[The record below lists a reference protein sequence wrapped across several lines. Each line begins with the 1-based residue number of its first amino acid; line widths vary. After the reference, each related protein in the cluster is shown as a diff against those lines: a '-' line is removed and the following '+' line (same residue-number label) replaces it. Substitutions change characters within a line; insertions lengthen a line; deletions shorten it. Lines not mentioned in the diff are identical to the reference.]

1 VREGNNVVAVAWQ
14 TLKGLA
20 IQPAEVL
27 DQRLLGRRFIPS
39 LALGMISY
47 YWSML
52 QASEILLPP
61 ARGGHA
67 FFLVNFP
74 VSLGRMV
81 LTVLLIHL
89 ACRLV
94 IRTRERWWVLLT
106 VWGYTQLPWIVLTAL
121 AGVFLATLS
130 IAAGTDVGLFW
141 VFIIVGIALFL
152 SLWGL
157 MLKLQALKVCYDLN
171 GTHLFG
177 VIALALMLNGSLVW
191 AERLF
196 LTERAVVP
204 QSAFDA
210 MDLKADISLV
220 GRKHFPLPF
229 DTLTYHLRSPQR
241 GEVVG
246 FLPPGRE
253 NLMALGSGFRL
264 RFLGRIVGLPG
275 EMVEVRQGRVFIEEQ
290 ELSEPYRKGSRAI
303 SMPST
308 KLPPGHYLILGDD
321 RSLPQVDYGGGV
333 VPQQRIRGRLTEV
346 GRMKWRF
353 LVGQW
358 QW

>member
-1 VREGNNVVAVAWQ
+1 VLALTWQ
-14 TLKGLA
+14 TLKELA
-20 IQPAEVL
+20 IHPAEVL
-27 DQRLLGRRFIPS
+27 DQRLTEHRFIPS
-39 LALGMISY
+39 LVLGMISY

-52 QASEILLPP
+52 QASELLLPP
-61 ARGGHA
+61 AIGGYA
-67 FFLVNFP
+67 FWLVNFP

-89 ACRLV
+89 ACKLV
-94 IRTRERWWVLLT
+94 TRTRARWWELIT

-121 AGVFLATLS
+121 VGVCLATVS
-130 IAAGTDVGLFW
+130 HTAGTEVGLFW
-141 VFIIVGIALFL
+141 LFVIAGTALFL

-157 MLKLQALKVCYDLN
+157 ILKLQALKICYDLK
-171 GTHLFG
+171 GTRLFG
-177 VIALALMLNGSLVW
+177 VIALALLLNGSLVW
-191 AERLF
+191 MQRLF
-196 LTERAVVP
+196 LTERAVVS

-210 MDLKADISLV
+210 MDFKADLSLA
-220 GRKHFPLPF
+220 GRRHFPLPF

-241 GEVVG
+241 GEIVG

-253 NLMALGSGFRL
+253 NLMAVGSGFRL
-264 RFLGRIVGLPG
+264 RFLGRVVGLP
-275 EMVEVRQGRVFIEEQ
+275 EETVEVGNGRVFVDDQ
-290 ELSEPYRKGSRAI
+290 ELSEPYLKGSLAI
-303 SMPST
+303 DMPSM
-308 KLPPGHYLILGDD
+308 KLPAGHFLILGDD
-321 RSLPQVDYGGGV
+321 RSLPPADYGGGV

>member
-1 VREGNNVVAVAWQ
+1 VLAVAWH

-20 IQPAEVL
+20 LHPAEVL
-27 DQRLLGRRFIPS
+27 DQRLTEQRYIPS
-39 LALGMISY
+39 LVLGMISY

-61 ARGGHA
+61 ALAGHA
-67 FFLVNFP
+67 FWLVNFP

-89 ACRLV
+89 SCKLV
-94 IRTRERWWVLLT
+94 IRTRARWWELIT

-121 AGVFLATLS
+121 AGVFLATVS
-130 IAAGTDVGLFW
+130 HAAGTGVGLFW
-141 VFIIVGIALFL
+141 VFAIAGIALFL

-157 MLKLQALKVCYDLN
+157 ILKLQALKVCYDLD
-171 GTHLFG
+171 GIRLFG
-177 VIALALMLNGSLVW
+177 VIALALLLNSSLVW

-196 LTERAVVP
+196 LTERAVVS
-204 QSAFDA
+204 QRAFEA
-210 MDLKADISLV
+210 MNLKADISLA
-220 GRKHFPLPF
+220 GRRHFPLPF
-229 DTLTYHLRSPQR
+229 DTLTYHLRSPHR
-241 GEVVG
+241 GEIVG
-246 FLPPGRE
+246 FLPPGRDS
-253 NLMALGSGFRL
+253 LMAVGSGFRL

-275 EMVEVRQGRVFIEEQ
+275 ETVEVRHGRVFLDGR
-290 ELSEPYRKGSRAI
+290 ELSEPYLMGSP
-303 SMPST
+303 SLDMPLIT
-308 KLPPGHYLILGDD
+308 LPAGHFLILGDD
-321 RSLPQVDYGGGV
+321 RSLPPADYGGGV
-333 VPQQRIRGRLTEV
+333 VLQQRIRGRLTDV

>member
-1 VREGNNVVAVAWQ
+1 MTWS

-20 IQPAEVL
+20 IYPAEAL
-27 DQRLLGRRFIPS
+27 EQLLMEHRLVSS
-39 LALGMISY
+39 LILGMISY
-47 YWSML
+47 YWGML
-52 QASEILLPP
+52 QVSELLVPP
-61 ARGGHA
+61 AVGGA
-67 FFLVNFP
+67 AYLLLNLP

-94 IRTRERWWVLLT
+94 IRTTERWWELLT
-106 VWGYTQLPWIVLTAL
+106 LWGYTQLPWIVLTAL
-121 AGVFLATLS
+121 AVVFLATVS
-130 IAAGTDVGLFW
+130 VTAGTEIGILWLCV
-141 VFIIVGIALFL
+141 IVGIVLFL

-171 GTHLFG
+171 GKRLFG
-177 VIALALMLNGSLVW
+177 VIALALLLNGSLAWV
-191 AERLF
+191 ERFF
-196 LTERAVVP
+196 LAERAVVP

-210 MDLKADISLV
+210 MDLKADLSLA
-220 GRKHFPLPF
+220 GRRHFPLPF

-246 FLPPGRE
+246 FLPPGRDG
-253 NLMALGSGFRL
+253 LATAVPGFRF
-264 RFLGRIVGLPG
+264 RFLGRIIGLPG
-275 EMVEVRQGRVFIEEQ
+275 ETVEVRQGQVFLDDR
-290 ELSEPYRKGSRAI
+290 ELSEPYLKGPLAI
-303 SMPST
+303 NMPSM
-308 KLPPGHYLILGDD
+308 KLPADHFLILGDN
-321 RSLPQVDYGGGV
+321 RSLPLADYGGGV
-333 VPQQRIRGRLTEV
+333 VPQHRIRGRLTDV

>member
-1 VREGNNVVAVAWQ
+1 VVAIAWQ

-20 IQPAEVL
+20 IHPAEVL
-27 DQRLLGRRFIPS
+27 DQRLTGHRFITS
-39 LALGMISY
+39 LLLGTISY

-61 ARGGHA
+61 ALGGAA
-67 FFLVNFP
+67 FFLVNVP

-89 ACRLV
+89 ACKLV
-94 IRTRERWWVLLT
+94 VRTQGRGGDLLA

-121 AGVFLATLS
+121 AGVFLATVS
-130 IAAGTDVGLFW
+130 YTAGTEIGLFW
-141 VFIIVGIALFL
+141 MFSIAGIAIFL

-157 MLKLQALKVCYDLN
+157 MLKLQALKVCYNLS
-171 GTHLFG
+171 GAPLYG
-177 VIALALMLNGSLVW
+177 VIALALLLNGSLVW
-191 AERLF
+191 VERLF

-204 QSAFDA
+204 QGAFDA
-210 MDLKADISLV
+210 MDLKADISLA
-220 GRKHFPLPF
+220 GRRHFPLPF
-229 DTLTYHLRSPQR
+229 DTLTYHLRNPQR
-241 GEVVG
+241 GEIVG

-253 NLMALGSGFRL
+253 GLMAVGSGFRL
-264 RFLGRIVGLPG
+264 RLLGRIVGLPG
-275 EMVEVRQGRVFIEEQ
+275 ETVEVRQGRVFLDDR
-290 ELSEPYRKGSRAI
+290 ELSEPYLKGSLAI
-303 SMPST
+303 DLPSMQ
-308 KLPPGHYLILGDD
+308 LPYGHFLILGDD
-321 RSLPQVDYGGGV
+321 RSLPPEAYGGGV
-333 VPQQRIRGRLTEV
+333 VLQQRIRGRLTEV

>member
-1 VREGNNVVAVAWQ
+1 VVAVAWQ

-20 IQPAEVL
+20 IHPAEVL

-52 QASEILLPP
+52 QASEVLLPP
-61 ARGGHA
+61 AIGGHA
-67 FFLVNFP
+67 FLLVNLP
-74 VSLGRMV
+74 VSLGRMI

-94 IRTRERWWVLLT
+94 TGTRESWWTLLT

-130 IAAGTDVGLFW
+130 AAAGTDVGLFW
-141 VFIIVGIALFL
+141 VFIIAGIALFL

-157 MLKLQALKVCYDLN
+157 LLKLQALKVCYDLN
-171 GTHLFG
+171 GARLFG

-191 AERLF
+191 VERLF

-204 QSAFDA
+204 QGAFDA

-220 GRKHFPLPF
+220 GRRHFPLPF

-241 GEVVG
+241 GEIVG

-253 NLMALGSGFRL
+253 GLMAVGAGFRL
-264 RFLGRIVGLPG
+264 RFLARVVGLPG
-275 EMVEVRQGRVFIEEQ
+275 ETVEVRQGRVFVEGR
-290 ELSEPYRKGSRAI
+290 ELSEPYLKGSRAI
-303 SMPST
+303 DVPLM
-308 KLPPGHYLILGDD
+308 KLPAGHYLILGDD
-321 RSLPQVDYGGGV
+321 RSLPLVDYGGGV

>member
-1 VREGNNVVAVAWQ
+1 MSAVNWRI
-14 TLKGLA
+14 LKGLA
-20 IQPAEVL
+20 SHPAEVL
-27 DQRLLGRRFIPS
+27 EQLLTEHRWASS
-39 LALGMISY
+39 LVLGMISY

-52 QASEILLPP
+52 QVSEILLPP
-61 ARGGHA
+61 TLGGHA
-67 FFLVNFP
+67 YLLVNLP

-94 IRTRERWWVLLT
+94 IRTTERWGALLT
-106 VWGYTQLPWIVLTAL
+106 VWGYTQLPWIVLTVL
-121 AGVFLATLS
+121 AGVFLATVS
-130 IAAGTDVGLFW
+130 VTAGTQVGIFW
-141 VFIIVGIALFL
+141 LFIIAGAVLFL

-157 MLKLQALKVCYDLN
+157 ILKLQVLKVCYGLN
-171 GTHLFG
+171 GKRLFG
-177 VIALALMLNGSLVW
+177 VIALALLLNGALVW
-191 AERLF
+191 GERLF
-196 LTERAVVP
+196 LAERAVVP

-210 MDLKADISLV
+210 MDLKADVSLA
-220 GRKHFPLPF
+220 GRRHFPLPF

-253 NLMALGSGFRL
+253 GLMALGPGVRF

-275 EMVEVRQGRVFIEEQ
+275 ETVEVRQGQVFLDDR
-290 ELSEPYRKGSRAI
+290 ELHEPYLKGSPAI
-303 SMPST
+303 NMPPMQ
-308 KLPPGHYLILGDD
+308 LPPGHFLILGDD
-321 RSLPQVDYGGGV
+321 RSLPPEGYGGGV
-333 VPQQRIRGRLTEV
+333 VPQHRIRGRLTEV

-353 LVGQW
+353 LVSQW

>member
-1 VREGNNVVAVAWQ
+1 MVAVAWQ

-20 IQPAEVL
+20 IYPAEIL
-27 DQRLLGRRFIPS
+27 DQRLTGHRFIPS
-39 LALGMISY
+39 LLLGMISY

-52 QASEILLPP
+52 QASEIFLPP
-61 ARGGHA
+61 ALGSYA
-67 FFLVNFP
+67 FSLVNFP

-94 IRTRERWWVLLT
+94 VRTPGTWGDLLT
-106 VWGYTQLPWIVLTAL
+106 IWGYTQLPWIILTAL
-121 AGVFLATLS
+121 AGVFVATVS
-130 IAAGTDVGLFW
+130 YTAGTEIGLFW
-141 VFIIVGIALFL
+141 VFSIGAIALFL

-157 MLKLQALKVCYDLN
+157 LLKLQALKVCYHLK
-171 GTHLFG
+171 GTRLYG
-177 VIALALMLNGSLVW
+177 VIIIALLLNGSLVW
-191 AERLF
+191 MERLF

-210 MDLKADISLV
+210 MDLKADISLA
-220 GRKHFPLPF
+220 GRRHFPLPF

-241 GEVVG
+241 GEIVG

-253 NLMALGSGFRL
+253 GLVAVGAGFRL
-264 RFLGRIVGLPG
+264 RFLGRIVALPG
-275 EMVEVRQGRVFIEEQ
+275 ETVEVRQGRVFLDDQ
-290 ELSEPYRKGSRAI
+290 ELSEPYLKGALGI
-303 SMPST
+303 TMPSIQ
-308 KLPPGHYLILGDD
+308 LSAGHFLILGDD
-321 RSLPQVDYGGGV
+321 RSLSPEDYGGGII
-333 VPQQRIRGRLTEV
+333 PQPRIRGRLTEV